1 MVLYITLQEKVGG
14 MASQKVTG
22 LTELQ
27 NRFCLINLS
36 AEIRIADKNQIH
48 KALTDDTLIE
58 VSLYKKQEGNL
69 LLRRYLEALSIAS
82 DAKKDIDNFLINPK
96 THVYDQVAFS
106 PRTLPST
113 TLNYWTGSTITPT
126 EGDWNELGKFLLN
139 VICNEDQ
146 DVFKYLMYY
155 LAHMLKKPEEKSGI
169 MIVLLGGQGTGK
181 GTFFTLL
188 KAIWAKTCLQINDVD
203 QVLGTFNAALE
214 RNYIVCMDEALFSGD
229 KKSLEKLKSLITE
242 PQCRIEQKYQPSRTI
257 DSYHRF
263 FAASNNDHFANID
276 KDDRRFLFLRVS
288 DKYQSDLK
296 YFENLYKLIADG
308 TQVSALVYD
317 LLALDLS
324 SFNVRQ
330 RPKTGEHLSQKLQ
343 SLDGLGRYWYEVL
356 QSGVLTSGE
365 IYNPKTKW
373 EDSIFVSTQSLI
385 DQYKGFNKNADRYSP
400 VQANTINTAIEKL
413 CPSALKARPSVYGT
427 QTRGYQLPSIQTA
440 RTEFEH
446 YIGGKL
452 NWDDESDDEGI
463 KTVIE
468 NDLTNNSVNESE
480 FLKSA

>member
-1 MVLYITLQEKVGG
+1 

-58 VSLYKKQEGNL
+58 VSFYKKQEGNL
-69 LLRRYLEALSIAS
+69 LLRRHLEALSIVS

-106 PRTLPST
+106 PLILPST
-113 TLNYWTGSTITPT
+113 TLNYWRGHTIQSVQ
-126 EGDWNELGKFLLN
+126 GDWRELGLFLLN
-139 VICNEDQ
+139 VICNEDKV
-146 DVFKYLMYY
+146 VFNYLIYY
-155 LAHMLKKPEEKSGI
+155 LAHMLKKPEIKSGI

-188 KAIWAKTCLQINDVD
+188 RAIWAKTCLQINDVD

-229 KKSLEKLKSLITE
+229 NKSLEKLKSLITE
-242 PQCRIEQKYQPSRTI
+242 QQCRIEQKYQPSRTI

-263 FAASNNDHFANID
+263 FAASNNEHFAKVD

-308 TQVSALVYD
+308 TQLNALVDY
-317 LLALDLS
+317 LLKLDINT
-324 SFNVRQ
+324 FNVRQ
-330 RPKTGEHLSQKLQ
+330 RPKTEEHLSQKLQ
-343 SLDGLGRYWYEVL
+343 SLNGFERYWYEVL
-356 QSGVLTSGE
+356 QSETLSTGDVFNNNE
-365 IYNPKTKW
+365 KW

-385 DQYKGFNKNADRYSP
+385 AQYKGFNKNAERFSP
-400 VQANTINTAIEKL
+400 VQANNINTAIEKL
-413 CPSALKARPSVYGT
+413 CPSASKARSSVNGT
-427 QTRGYQLPSIQTA
+427 QTRGYQLPAIRTA
-440 RTEFEH
+440 RREFES

-452 NWDDESDDEGI
+452 IWGDEVAS
-463 KTVIE
+463 
-468 NDLTNNSVNESE
+468 
-480 FLKSA
+480 